1 MGGFATALITMSLCS
16 MGLRGVTTEAI
27 HIGNLCFVA
36 SIGLLISAQWEIL
49 RGNSFSYTVLSAY
62 GMNARAWYHR
72 PLTDTF
78 AARSVLCWLRR
89 SLDAFLRCA
98 GSLRWRHP
106 RVPQCIRVFLTRYV
120 WPDYA

>member
-1 MGGFATALITMSLCS
+1 MSLCS

-62 GMNARAWYHR
+62 GRNALGMVSSPSY
-72 PLTDTF
+72 
-78 AARSVLCWLRR
+78 
-89 SLDAFLRCA
+89 
-98 GSLRWRHP
+98 
-106 RVPQCIRVFLTRYV
+106 
-120 WPDYA
+120 